1 MMVIMIVSKFPW
13 LKRISFSYLREIPW
27 NGMFSSLT
35 VSFTLILK
43 NLAFGD
49 LCSGSSLATDLVGD
63 LEKVT

>member
-1 MMVIMIVSKFPW
+1 MMMIMIGSKFLW

-27 NGMFSSLT
+27 NGMFSSL
-35 VSFTLILK
+35 ILK

-49 LCSGSSLATDLVGD
+49 LCSGLSLATGLVGD